1 MTEADAVF
9 AALADPTRRQ
19 VMRHISEQGE
29 ASASELAARL
39 PISRQAVTK
48 HLNALSDA
56 GLVASD
62 VRGRER
68 RYRLTPEPMS
78 TALSWMVDVGAA
90 WDERLEAL
98 KRLVAEN

>member
-39 PISRQAVTK
+39 PISRQAVAK
-48 HLNALSDA
+48 HLNALGDA

-78 TALSWMVDVGAA
+78 AALSWMVDVGAA

-98 KRLVAEN
+98 KRLVAED